1 MILMNMKLEN
11 LNEVLDSVPD
21 YEEFLTVNELNASS
35 RTLADEYEHV
45 EFFRVGESTEG
56 EPISAL
62 RIGKGPRN
70 ALLFGFPHPNEPIGS
85 MTLEYLSKRLAEDDG
100 LREELGYTWYI
111 VKCIDPDGARLN
123 EGWFKGEFTPLRYA
137 LNYYRPPGKNQVEWT
152 FPVDYK
158 TLHFHS
164 PLPETRALMRLIDEQ
179 RPDFMYSLHNAGF
192 CGVYWY
198 IGEELPSLYPRL
210 HELVNSQ
217 GLPLH
222 MGEPETPFI
231 EKLDDAIFRMF
242 GIEES
247 YDFNEEHSDVDPAT
261 IIENGTSSHGY
272 LRSVCDGFT
281 LVCEMPYYFD
291 ERVTDDSPSD
301 VDRREAVLE
310 GIRCGEEDYAFLRP
324 RFEAIATE
332 AKKSTRLYK
341 TMADYIENFEKRM
354 APRKRHAETT
364 DEYEGKATVAQAFD
378 SLVAGKFGSM
388 LRMGMALRVSDQTL
402 ERGPNKEIEKI
413 KEEIYGRIMET
424 NHEVENETD
433 IEIIPIQKLV
443 RVQLGSGLMIADHLR
458 EK

>member
-1 MILMNMKLEN
+1 M
-11 LNEVLDSVPD
+11 VPD
-21 YEEFLTVNELNASS
+21 YEEFLTVDELNASS
-35 RTLADEYEHV
+35 QALADEYKHV

-62 RIGKGPRN
+62 RIGDGPRN

-85 MTLEYLSKRLAEDDG
+85 MTLEYLSRRLAEDDT
-100 LREELGYTWYI
+100 LREELGYAWYI

-152 FPVDYK
+152 FPIDYK

-164 PLPETRALMRLIDEQ
+164 PLPETRALMRLIDEH

-210 HELVNSQ
+210 HELVNGQ

-301 VDRREAVLE
+301 IDRREAVLE
-310 GIRCGEEDYAFLRP
+310 GIGRGEEDYAFLRP
-324 RFEAIATE
+324 RFEAITKE
-332 AKKSTRLYK
+332 ADKSMRLYQ

-378 SLVAGKFGSM
+378 SLVARKFGSM
-388 LRMGMALRVSDQTL
+388 LRMGMALRVADQAL
-402 ERGPNKEIEKI
+402 ENGPKMETEKI